1 MVSVLFIKENTLTFG
16 NGDEKLVLLVAA
28 VGMSGSGK
36 TTVLELL
43 ISSLTREGYRVGAIK
58 HIHRENFTID
68 REGSNTWRFS
78 KAGSKITVAI
88 SPEETTIIKK
98 TKTSLD
104 DLDKIVKQL
113 EDENLD
119 IIFIEGFHSF
129 ILKNQGI
136 LKIFTAENAQ
146 DLDKTLG
153 ESVPPILAIT
163 GLVAKNKPTSSYI
176 PYIDLPSEAAK
187 LIELVKSHLPKNE

>member
-1 MVSVLFIKENTLTFG
+1 VLFIKENKLTFG
-16 NGDEKLVLLVAA
+16 NGDEKLVVLVAA

-43 ISSLTREGYRVGAIK
+43 ISSLTREGYSVGAIK

-78 KAGSKITVAI
+78 KAGSEITVAV
-88 SPEETTIIKK
+88 SPEEIAIIKK
-98 TKTSLD
+98 TKASLD
-104 DLDKIVKQL
+104 ALDEIVKQL
-113 EDENLD
+113 EDEKLD
-119 IIFIEGFHSF
+119 IVFIEGFHSF
-129 ILKNQGI
+129 ISKNPDI
-136 LKIFTAENAQ
+136 LKIITAKNAQ
-146 DLDKTLG
+146 DLDRTLG

-176 PYIDLPSEAAK
+176 PYIDLPSEAARI
-187 LIELVKSHLPKNE
+187 IEIVKNHLVKK